1 MLTQCFMIKDV
12 ITTTKDA
19 TIKECIDILSKRHI
33 GALVIIDQER
43 NIEGIFTERDA
54 IRVVAQNIPLD
65 AAVDKVMTKNVLT
78 ITVDS
83 TLQEARTIIRQH
95 GIRHLPVVDGEGKL
109 AGLISV
115 RYLLHELTGM

>member
-1 MLTQCFMIKDV
+1 MIKDV